1 MNIKQKLLLLFAGTT
16 LAFSAVVFSAPLAL
30 AQGEDKGCEVKTAII
45 ACENV
50 SDDAKSVEET
60 GLWSILVLA
69 INVLTG
75 LVGVAALGGI
85 VYGSILYTSAGGN
98 PEQTKKAMG
107 IISNVVIGI
116 IAYALMYVG
125 LNFLVPGGIFR

>member
-1 MNIKQKLLLLFAGTT
+1 MNIKQKLLLLFTGAT
-16 LAFSAVVFSAPLAL
+16 LTFSAVVLSAPFAS

-45 ACENV
+45 ACDNV
-50 SDDAKSVEET
+50 SDDANSVEET

-69 INVLTG
+69 VNVLTG

-107 IISNVVIGI
+107 IITNVVIGI